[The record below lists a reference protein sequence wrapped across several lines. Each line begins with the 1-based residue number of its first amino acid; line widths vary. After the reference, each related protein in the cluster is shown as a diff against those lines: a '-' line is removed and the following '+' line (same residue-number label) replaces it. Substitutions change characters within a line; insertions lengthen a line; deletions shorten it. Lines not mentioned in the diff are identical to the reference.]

1 MKLFFISMM
10 LFIVALIITPI
21 DNMANSVWNFISFKL
36 FGNQK
41 NIFRL

>member
-1 MKLFFISMM
+1 MKNLRDRIENFIFK
-10 LFIVALIITPI
+10 LEKLW
-21 DNMANSVWNFISFKL
+21 DKISFKL